1 MGKKMDTAKQIVDT
15 SATIVDT
22 AKTIIDILISIK
34 GRTHDKTKGTLGS
47 TDKK

>member
-1 MGKKMDTAKQIVDT
+1 MGKKMDKAKQIVDT

-22 AKTIIDILISIK
+22 AKTIIDILIAAK
-34 GRTHDKTKGTLGS
+34 VTYDKTKGTLGS